1 MYFKHVKD
9 IKLSMFGKDKGLA
22 NVEPR
27 SFKATDLTRWGFTYD
42 QAYKMMT
49 RTLEGRCIEDKRKL
63 RKDRWDQPEC
73 SVLRS
78 RLRQFFEDDE
88 VTFLSNTASD
98 TVEVEGRQER
108 VRDVV

>member
-1 MYFKHVKD
+1 
-9 IKLSMFGKDKGLA
+9 MFGKDKGLA

-27 SFKATDLTRWGFTYD
+27 SFKATDLSRWGFD
-42 QAYKMMT
+42 SNQAYKMV
-49 RTLEGRCIEDKRKL
+49 RALEGRSIEDKRKL

-88 VTFLSNTASD
+88 VSFLSDTVSD

>member
-1 MYFKHVKD
+1 M
-9 IKLSMFGKDKGLA
+9 LGKDKGLA

-27 SFKATDLTRWGFTYD
+27 SFKATDLARWGLTYE
-42 QAYKMMT
+42 QAYPMVKA
-49 RTLEGRCIEDKRKL
+49 LEGRGIEDKRKI

-88 VTFLSNTASD
+88 VSFLSETASD
-98 TVEVEGRQER
+98 VVEVEGRQER
-108 VRDVV
+108 VREVVINDTND